1 MDIDSIIFDLD
12 GTLWNAVDVTLK
24 AWQSTLAGR
33 TDIQK
38 PITKE
43 DLEALMGLQI
53 KEFAA
58 KLFPYL
64 STELQMKVAKDCS
77 GGECDWI
84 KREGGVLYPKL
95 KETLKSLSEKL
106 PLFIVSNCNYGYID
120 VFLEYHDL
128 KSYFVDF
135 EYAGNKGLLKGE
147 NIKKLMERNNLKH
160 PIYVGD
166 TEGDFDGA
174 KLANIPFVFASYG
187 FGKVKKYDY
196 IIKEISDLVK
206 LVAVEKSNKVCF
218 IA

>member
-1 MDIDSIIFDLD
+1 MNIDSIIFDLD
-12 GTLWNAVDVTLK
+12 GTLWNAVDITLK
-24 AWQSTLAGR
+24 AWQNILAGR
-33 TDIQK
+33 AEIQK

-43 DLEALMGLQI
+43 DLEALMGLQL

-64 STELQMKVAKDCS
+64 STELQIKIAEDCS
-77 GGECDWI
+77 SGECDWI

-95 KETLKSLSEKL
+95 EETLKSLSEKL

-120 VFLEYHDL
+120 AFLEYHNL
-128 KSYFVDF
+128 QSYFVDF
-135 EYAGNKGLLKGE
+135 GYSGNSGLAKGV
-147 NIKKLMERNNLKH
+147 NIKTLMKKNNLMR

-166 TEGDFDGA
+166 TEGDFDAA

-187 FGKVKKYDY
+187 FGKALKYDY

-206 LVAVEKSNKVCF
+206 LVSSRE
-218 IA
+218 